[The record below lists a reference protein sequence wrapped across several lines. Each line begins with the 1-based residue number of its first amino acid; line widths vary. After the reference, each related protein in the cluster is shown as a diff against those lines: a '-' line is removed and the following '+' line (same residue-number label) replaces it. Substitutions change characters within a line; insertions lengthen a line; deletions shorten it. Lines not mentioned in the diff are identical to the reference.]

1 MVIKWLLFQIEQE
14 ESSLDVVIQD
24 VCGVLFNFIK
34 TNPLAWAPIISNV
47 INYLSA
53 SFSNFFTSIN
63 VNIFSEFDCQA
74 FKKCVIFF
82 FSKWSLELL
91 GHISCKYAHQCGLS
105 PTSSLNE
112 LLQMWVTCRPTK
124 ALMEVAT
131 ECFAAMYVLL
141 PILPHILLVLSSCV
155 LWKHKLSKTMWKHL
169 YH

>member
-1 MVIKWLLFQIEQE
+1 M
-14 ESSLDVVIQD
+14 VIQD

-47 INYLSA
+47 IKYLHHSL
-53 SFSNFFTSIN
+53 SNLLTSIN
-63 VNIFSEFDCQA
+63 VNIFSEFDCLVL
-74 FKKCVIFF
+74 KYVNFF

-105 PTSSLNE
+105 STSSLNE

-141 PILPHILLVLSSCV
+141 SILQHILFVLSSCV
-155 LWKHKLSKTMWKHL
+155 F
-169 YH
+169 